1 MVKTVADASGTTH
14 FFEVFKEKSVLGTA
28 MVFAPAA
35 VALVET
41 VPMIVYYHG
50 HNSKGSIEGYINS
63 LEQRNFRP
71 LLASKQVLLVEP
83 WGGPK
88 SKFGAMATGDGL
100 STLID
105 MAMSVAISYGTPSR
119 PCPVKSPL
127 PPSLILAAFSGGGAT
142 LNAVVNS
149 NSSALSRLKEV
160 WAFDSFYSSEG
171 QTWVK
176 WAGGNPD
183 KTLRVRVTTMED
195 TGSPRRE
202 NKIIRATPL
211 KNVDS
216 ADPVELG
223 HEACPGAFIPAWI

>member
-1 MVKTVADASGTTH
+1 MVTTATDGTGTTH
-14 FFEVFKEKSVLGTA
+14 FFEVFKEKRTLGTA

-35 VALVET
+35 VTQVET

-50 HNSKGSIEGYINS
+50 HNSKTSIEGYIKS
-63 LEQRNFRP
+63 IKQRDFRP
-71 LLASKQVLLVEP
+71 APASKKVLLVEP
-83 WGGPK
+83 WGGPM
-88 SKFGAMATGDGL
+88 SKFGALGTGDGL
-100 STLID
+100 ATLID

-127 PPSLILAAFSGGGAT
+127 PPSLILSAFSGGGAT

-149 NSSALSRLKEV
+149 SSPVLSRLTEV
-160 WAFDSFYSSEG
+160 WAFDCFYSSEG
-171 QTWVK
+171 HAWVK
-176 WAGGNPD
+176 WARENGD
-183 KTLRVRVTTMED
+183 KTLRVRVTTTED

-211 KNVDS
+211 DNVDS

-223 HEACPGAFIPAWI
+223 HEACPGTFIPTWI